1 MKTICFVIN
10 SLGTGGAER
19 MLLKLVKSTSENYNY
34 QIITLLNNHDLS
46 SEISHLDIPIVSLDI
61 KKRKGII
68 KRTKKVIGILSESDL
83 IHSWLYHSD
92 LFSFIFGKILL
103 KKKIIWNIR
112 HTNLSKKHNKKSTLL
127 LVKINSIL
135 SKYVDKIVYCSHS
148 SYNSHKVAGYKNGN
162 SFVIPNGFD
171 VKRFNLIPKNNI
183 FKELRLDF
191 PVKNNQKIL
200 LTIGRYHSLKGYDI
214 LMESMAQW
222 KDENFLLL
230 MVGRNIDD
238 NNQELKEYIRKANVN
253 FEKIKLLG
261 ERNDVEK
268 LLSIADLFILSSI
281 SEGFPNVLGEAVFS
295 KVFSITTDA
304 GDAGYILKNK
314 DWIVPCENPKSLG
327 LKIKNY
333 FSLSESERDSII
345 NENYKFVKNNYEMSI
360 VSSRY
365 NEIHSDII

>member
-1 MKTICFVIN
+1 MKTIAFVIN

-19 MLLKLVKSTSENYNY
+19 MLLKLIKSTSQNYNY
-34 QIITLLNNHDLS
+34 QIITLIDNYSLEN
-46 SEISHLDIPIVSLDI
+46 EISHLDIPIVSLDI
-61 KKRKGII
+61 KKRKGLI
-68 KRTKKVIGILSESDL
+68 KRTKMVYDILKESDL

-92 LFSFIFGKILL
+92 LFAFIFGKMLL
-103 KKKIIWNIR
+103 KKELIWNVR
-112 HTNLSKKHNKKSTLL
+112 HTNLSKKHNKKLTLL
-127 LVKINSIL
+127 IVKINSML
-135 SKYVDKIVYCSHS
+135 SKHVDKIVYCSHS
-148 SYNSHKVAGYKNGN
+148 SYNSHKIAGYKNDN

-171 VKRFNLIPKNNI
+171 FKKYYLTPQKNTL
-183 FKELRLDF
+183 KDLGLDYLLQ
-191 PVKNNQKIL
+191 NDQKII

-214 LMESMAQW
+214 LMESMAEW
-222 KDENFLLL
+222 EDENFLLL